1 MKAWFEQYECIY
13 RALRTFI
20 QSAAGVLA
28 ASLADTDTALAPVIA
43 VAVATGLAAVMN
55 LGGQ

>member
-1 MKAWFEQYECIY
+1 MKEWLQNHECIY

-28 ASLADTDTALAPVIA
+28 ASLADSDTALAPVIA

>member
-1 MKAWFEQYECIY
+1 MKAWFTNHECIY
-13 RALRTFI
+13 RALRTFL
-20 QSAAGVLA
+20 QTAAGVLA

-55 LGGQ
+55 MGGQ

>member
-1 MKAWFEQYECIY
+1 MKAWFTNHEWLY
-13 RALRTFI
+13 RALRTFL